1 MNLTRITRVIAI
13 AAILCNVACAII
25 AAVDRD
31 WTETLAWSLVVL
43 LHATMLREAIKK
55 S

>member
-13 AAILCNVACAII
+13 TAILCNIACAII
-25 AAVDRD
+25 AAVDHD
-31 WTETLAWSLVVL
+31 WTETLAWSLVVF
-43 LHATMLREAIKK
+43 LHVTMLHGAIKK